1 MTHTIYTG
9 KSATTAAK
17 VGATAITGWREIT
30 IEETFAPLAAQDDI
44 TKAGDS
50 TYQFQDDP
58 LGGKGSA
65 SCKVT
70 VNGLLSRSEK
80 FDSGVLTANVPDST
94 VTVTVQKGSGAGKDL
109 FTMTNC
115 RVQSFD
121 TPHEVASLVSYTAV
135 YSLTTSAGAWSTS
148 LS

>member
-30 IEETFAPLAAQDDI
+30 IEETFAPVPEEMDI
-44 TKAGDS
+44 TKAGDAS
-50 TYQFQDDP
+50 YQFMDDP

-70 VNGLLSRSEK
+70 VNGLFSRTEK
-80 FDSGVLTANVPDST
+80 SDIGVLTANQADTT
-94 VTVTVQKGSGAGKDL
+94 VTMTVQKGIGAGKDL
-109 FTMTNC
+109 FTMTAGK
-115 RVQSFD
+115 VQSFD
-121 TPHEVASLVSYTAV
+121 TPHEIATLVPYTVV
-135 YSLTTSAGAWSTS
+135 YSLSTSAGVWSAS
-148 LS
+148 AS